1 MKARRPTT
9 PMTLELVATRGPAQA
24 SRRAPADSEHQ
35 IVDVTVQPDER
46 LLLSVDEAAHR
57 LSIGRSLLYELLAA
71 GEIRSIHVGRL
82 RRVPI
87 AALTDYINRQAPEQ
101 PPTVRPA
108 L

>member
-1 MKARRPTT
+1 MNARRPTT
-9 PMTLELVATRGPAQA
+9 PMTLELAPGGPAQA
-24 SRRAPADSEHQ
+24 SRRAPAGLEHQ
-35 IVDVTVQPDER
+35 NADVTVQPDER

-87 AALTDYINRQAPEQ
+87 AALADYIHRQASEQ
-101 PPTVRPA
+101 PPTA
-108 L
+108 TSAT